1 MPSSAATVSRWMVN
15 GGGGRILL
23 LGDGIGGI
31 LLLGDGGGSMR
42 RH

>member
-1 MPSSAATVSRWMVN
+1 MVN

-23 LGDGIGGI
+23 LGDGGGIGI